1 MEELTPG
8 KKLILELLAKSVAKF
23 QLDETGRRIK
33 IKQVLMKERYLKIKF
48 MQKGKNMNRY

>member
-33 IKQVLMKERYLKIKF
+33 MKQVLMKERYLKIKF
-48 MQKGKNMNRY
+48 MQKGKT

>member
-23 QLDETGRRIK
+23 QLETGRRIK
-33 IKQVLMKERYLKIKF
+33 MKQVLMKERYLKIKF
-48 MQKGKNMNRY
+48 MQKGKT